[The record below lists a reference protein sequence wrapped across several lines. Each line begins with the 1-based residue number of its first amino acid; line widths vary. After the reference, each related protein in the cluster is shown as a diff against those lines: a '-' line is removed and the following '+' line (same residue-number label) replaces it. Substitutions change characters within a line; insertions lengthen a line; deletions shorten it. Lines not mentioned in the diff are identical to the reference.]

1 MKDIDLIEKLT
12 LQNAIKYNGKASS
25 KSTLGS
31 VIRTDPVAFKSRI
44 QETKVLV
51 EKMVEKVN
59 ALTLEQQKSRLSE
72 ISPES
77 LIQDKKRKKEINIE
91 LPPNPDFAQTVL
103 RLAPYPSGPLHIGNS
118 RMVVLNDYCAKKY
131 DGKLLLVYDDTIGS
145 DTKIIDPSAYDS
157 ILEGLD
163 YLGVTIHETYYKSDR
178 LDLFYRYSREIISKG
193 EAYVCTCAADI
204 WRNRY
209 KEQKKSCPCRPHS
222 IEENLD
228 NWEKMLGGG
237 YQEKGAVVRLKSGMA
252 LADPAIRDPALL
264 RISEREHPR
273 VGTKYRVWPLLEY
286 SWGIDDHDLGISH
299 IIRGKDLR
307 KEGIIEQMIWK
318 VFGWKEP
325 AILLYGRMKLKG
337 LRLSKSLTAKSVR
350 DGTYFDWT
358 DPRTWSLQSLERRG
372 IQKDAIHN
380 ALLKVGLSS
389 VDVTFSPEAI
399 YSANRKLIDSTSNRY
414 FFVPDPIKLMITDV
428 PSFIKAAQPLKHPEH
443 PEIGRREIK
452 IDIENGCVNIYVP
465 KQELLRLGDK
475 KIIRLKDLMNIT
487 ITRHKEE
494 MTLGRYES
502 KGVQDAREMN
512 APMTQWVPVNTAL
525 PTEILLPDGN
535 IMIGVSEPDLRKV
548 TPGNIIQFER
558 VAFCRVEELGS
569 PIRMI
574 FVHR

>member
-1 MKDIDLIEKLT
+1 MKDIELIEKLT
-12 LQNAIKYNGKASS
+12 LQNAIKYNGQASL

-31 VIRTDPVAFKSRI
+31 VIRSDPAAFKPRI
-44 QETKVLV
+44 HETKLLV
-51 EKMVEKVN
+51 EKMVERVN
-59 ALTLEQQKSRLSE
+59 ALTLEQQKARLSE

-91 LPPNPDFAQTVL
+91 LPPNPDFTQTVL

-118 RMVVLNDYCAKKY
+118 RMVVLNDYCTKKY
-131 DGKLLLVYDDTIGS
+131 NGKLLLVYDDTIGS
-145 DTKIIDPSAYDS
+145 ETKLIDPTAYDS

-163 YLGVTIHETYYKSDR
+163 YLGVTIHGIYYKSDR
-178 LDLFYRYSREIISKG
+178 LNLFYRYAREIISKG
-193 EAYVCTCAADI
+193 EAYVCTCGANI

-228 NWEKMLGGG
+228 NWVKMLDGT
-237 YQEKGAVVRLKSGMA
+237 YPEKGAVVRLKSGMA

-318 VFGWKEP
+318 VFQWKEP
-325 AILLYGRMKLKG
+325 KILLYGRMKLKG
-337 LRLSKSLTAKSVR
+337 LKLSKSLTAKYIR
-350 DGTYFDWT
+350 DGTYLDWR
-358 DPRTWSLQSLERRG
+358 DPRTWSLQSLKRRG

-414 FFVPDPIKLMITDV
+414 FFVADPIKLTITDV
-428 PSFIKAAQPLKHPEH
+428 PGFIKAAKPLRHPEH
-443 PEIGRREIK
+443 PDLGRREIM
-452 IDIENGCVNIYVP
+452 IDIEDATVDIYVP
-465 KQELLRLGDK
+465 KQELIRLGDK
-475 KIIRLKDLMNIT
+475 RTIRLKDLMNIT
-487 ITRHKEE
+487 ITDHKEE
-494 MTLGRYES
+494 IALGRYES
-502 KGVQDAREMN
+502 KEVQDAREMK

-535 IMIGVSEPDLRKV
+535 FLIGVSELGLQNEIL
-548 TPGNIIQFER
+548 GNIIQFER